1 MLSLGGIENLER
13 HERKSV
19 YGCYPEKS
27 LNIKKKDEVF
37 PSNDKIFFV
46 FIRKEEEIKV
56 NTDHIRQSIEY
67 NPSISFQL
75 HLNTCRFI
83 HHSISNS

>member
-46 FIRKEEEIKV
+46 FIRQEEEIKV
-56 NTDHIRQSIEY
+56 NTDHIILQSLFNFI
-67 NPSISFQL
+67 L
-75 HLNTCRFI
+75 TCVDLFI
-83 HHSISNS
+83 TP